1 MAKDKKKATARYAA
15 DAPSK
20 SFLDMI
26 APSVVKFNPD
36 HFICGNTF
44 RCVWALREYPTQTDE
59 QALLRHL
66 GEKDGIT
73 LRIYTR
79 QLTPAEEDRI
89 IQNATNKNRMGSS
102 NTNDLRQTV
111 TAESNLQDVASL
123 IASMHRNREP
133 LFHCAVYLELTA
145 PDYDAL
151 KLLQTDVL
159 TELVRS
165 KLNVDKLLLRQQ
177 QGFCCVSP
185 VGYNAFGAQF
195 ERVLPANSV
204 ANLYPFN
211 YSGKT
216 DAKGF
221 YIGKDKYGSN
231 ILVDFDQRDEDKTSA
246 NILILGNSGQGKSYL
261 MKLLI
266 LNLLESGKSVI
277 TLDAEHEQQEMCEAV
292 GGCFADLMAGQYII
306 NVLEP
311 KCWDDSGDPDDT
323 AAPEAFR
330 KSTLLSQHISFL
342 KDFFRA
348 YKDFSDAHIDTI
360 EIMLSKLYQKWGITD
375 RSNFVRMRAE
385 DYVRKLKLL
394 GVGVQF
400 EKEGISTLS
409 MGDEMLL
416 NTFSA
421 LAQEES
427 QSISMNQRLSIV
439 KRMELGEYVDSN
451 APYGY
456 RLVDKMLTVYE
467 PEAGIVR
474 NIFALYLQGFS
485 TSEIAREL
493 NKLNI
498 PTKAGKEIW
507 RPSRVAY
514 ILKNERYIGD
524 SFYQKTYRET
534 TVPFNQHPNRGQE
547 DRFYAKGTHPGIV
560 EKDVFD
566 AAQIL
571 IEKRK
576 DVFAK
581 ATTQNIYPLTSRIQC
596 SECGSFY
603 RRRIVSGT
611 VKWVCSLHKDDSTA
625 CDSNYYSEERIY
637 DGFISMV
644 NKLRFSEDNILG
656 QVISRL
662 EMTLAA
668 MKRNNLAARDL
679 SKSIAELNA
688 KLLMLEQLRSKGY
701 LAPEVYQ
708 AQANE
713 ISAELAKLKDV
724 RQEKFNSKAAIMLEE
739 VKKLKM
745 LIFELEEPLD
755 AFDEKLFLE
764 IVKSIQINKEDE
776 MSVELLGGLRF
787 RERI

>member
-1 MAKDKKKATARYAA
+1 MRNQKCIRKTISEDTGI
-15 DAPSK
+15 K

-79 QLTPAEEDRI
+79 QLTPVEEDRI

-231 ILVDFDQRDEDKTSA
+231 IAVDFDRRDSDKTSA

-266 LNLLESGKSVI
+266 CNLLEAGKSVVS
-277 TLDAEHEQQEMCEAV
+277 LDAEHELEDLCGKL
-292 GGCFADLMAGQYII
+292 GGCFIDLMAGEKRI
-306 NVLEP
+306 NVLEVRY
-311 KCWDDSGDPDDT
+311 WNEDT
-323 AAPEAFR
+323 DMETDESAPEAFR
-330 KSTLLSQHISFL
+330 KSTLLARHISFL

-348 YKDFSDAHIDTI
+348 YKDFSDPQLDTI
-360 EIMLSKLYQKWGITD
+360 EIMLSKLYRKWGISEETD
-375 RSNFVRMRAE
+375 FRRLTPE
-385 DYVRKLKLL
+385 DYPILSDLYALINNELVNYRNGSLYTRELLQEVLLGLHSLCVGADAPFFNGHTNISDDRFLVFGVGGVLTAAKSLRNALLFNVLAYMSDRLLTAGNTVAALDELYLWLSNPVAIEYIRNCLKRVRKR
-394 GVGVQF
+394 
-400 EKEGISTLS
+400 
-409 MGDEMLL
+409 D
-416 NTFSA
+416 SA
-421 LAQEES
+421 LLMASQNLEDFDQEGVREMTKPLFAIPPH
-427 QSISMNQRLSIV
+427 QFLFNPGSIGRRFYMDMLQLDEAEF
-439 KRMELGEYVDSN
+439 ELIRRARRGECLFKCG
-451 APYGY
+451 A
-456 RLVDKMLTVYE
+456 
-467 PEAGIVR
+467 
-474 NIFALYLQGFS
+474 
-485 TSEIAREL
+485 
-493 NKLNI
+493 
-498 PTKAGKEIW
+498 
-507 RPSRVAY
+507 
-514 ILKNERYIGD
+514 ERYHLKVIAPD
-524 SFYQKTYRET
+524 HKAVLF
-534 TVPFNQHPNRGQE
+534 
-547 DRFYAKGTHPGIV
+547 GT
-560 EKDVFD
+560 
-566 AAQIL
+566 A
-571 IEKRK
+571 
-576 DVFAK
+576 
-581 ATTQNIYPLTSRIQC
+581 
-596 SECGSFY
+596 
-603 RRRIVSGT
+603 
-611 VKWVCSLHKDDSTA
+611 
-625 CDSNYYSEERIY
+625 
-637 DGFISMV
+637 
-644 NKLRFSEDNILG
+644 
-656 QVISRL
+656 
-662 EMTLAA
+662 
-668 MKRNNLAARDL
+668 
-679 SKSIAELNA
+679 
-688 KLLMLEQLRSKGY
+688 
-701 LAPEVYQ
+701 
-708 AQANE
+708 
-713 ISAELAKLKDV
+713 
-724 RQEKFNSKAAIMLEE
+724 
-739 VKKLKM
+739 
-745 LIFELEEPLD
+745 
-755 AFDEKLFLE
+755 
-764 IVKSIQINKEDE
+764 
-776 MSVELLGGLRF
+776 GGK
-787 RERI
+787 